1 MSDATARAAF
11 QFIGCVELRQ
21 ALDHRA
27 TNERELLER
36 LEDAPAGSVFYH
48 THGYFLRH
56 RPITTAYGNDFAA
69 WVAVHVRDQV
79 LAERLAVIN
88 PFESATLEDLREELV
103 SVIHDH
109 LLRLPS
115 VPRVEFGEPFH
126 FQQSHIVE
134 VPLGAAVSTL
144 AEFRAGLAE
153 VDASAIYF
161 HMVEARTRLGRRSGD
176 FAEWLRTSLDMPQ
189 LADRIERIDAYMT
202 SLERV
207 RARVLSLVD
216 AAIEGAEGGVGDG
229 PA

>member
-1 MSDATARAAF
+1 MTAAVPRPF
-11 QFIGCVELRQ
+11 TFIGCVELRQ

-27 TNERELLER
+27 RDERELLDR
-36 LEDAPAGSVFYH
+36 LEDVPPDSVFYH

-88 PFESATLEDLREELV
+88 PFEMASLEDLREELM
-103 SVIHDH
+103 SVIYDH
-109 LLRLPS
+109 LLRMSS
-115 VPRVEFGEPFH
+115 VPRVEFGEVFH

-134 VPLGAAVSTL
+134 VPLGPAATTL
-144 AEFRAGLAE
+144 AEFRAGLSE

-161 HMVEARTRLGRRSGD
+161 HMVEARARLGRRSGD
-176 FAEWLRTSLDMPQ
+176 FAEWIRTA
-189 LADRIERIDAYMT
+189 LALPALAERLERIDAYMT

-207 RARVLSLVD
+207 RARVLTLVD
-216 AAIEGAEGGVGDG
+216 AALEGDA
-229 PA
+229 A

>member
-1 MSDATARAAF
+1 VDASSPF
-11 QFIGCVELRQ
+11 QFLGCVELRQ

-27 TNERELLER
+27 RDERELLDR
-36 LEDAPAGSVFYH
+36 LEDVPPGSIFYH

-69 WVAVHVRDQV
+69 WVAVHVRDLV
-79 LAERLAVIN
+79 LAERLAAIN
-88 PFESATLEDLREELV
+88 PFEIASLEVLREELI

-109 LLRLPS
+109 LLRMSS
-115 VPRVEFGEPFH
+115 VPRVEFGEVFH

-134 VPLGAAVSTL
+134 VPLGPAATSL
-144 AEFRAGLAE
+144 AEFRTGLAE

-161 HMVEARTRLGRRSGD
+161 HMVEARARLGRRSGD
-176 FAEWLRTSLDMPQ
+176 FAEWIRTSLGLPD
-189 LADRIERIDAYMT
+189 LAERLERIDAYMT

-207 RARVLSLVD
+207 RARVLALVD
-216 AAIEGAEGGVGDG
+216 AVLEGE